1 MTISARIPSTL
12 DSYKFIPEIFSKNVI
27 VAAKSKLVIAPF
39 VNSSYEKELVKGDTL
54 YIPKTNTVTATEVT
68 VGTEG
73 VPSNPLNT
81 SHVTLSI
88 DQWYEAL
95 AYVDTMSKRQSQV
108 DIQAKSEDECAY
120 AISKKIDTTVGALF
134 SALRGSSVAGTDGS
148 AWTDDILIAAVE
160 YLDEQDAPDE
170 GRAWFG
176 DPSTKADI
184 LKIDKFV
191 RVDYGY
197 GSEIPTGM
205 FRKDIY
211 GSPLLISN
219 NLTTYSTGSYGC
231 YLHKNAIALA
241 VQEKLKTNI
250 VEQPL
255 KHQIVIQC
263 EALWGVVECIDTFGY
278 PIYTRSA

>member
-12 DSYKFIPEIFSKNVI
+12 DSYKFIPEIFSKNVL
-27 VAAKSKLVIAPF
+27 VAVKSKIVIAPF
-39 VNSSYEKELVKGDTL
+39 VNSSYEKELKMGDTL

-73 VPSNPLNT
+73 APSNALNT

-88 DQWYEAL
+88 DQWWEAL
-95 AYVDTMSKRQSQV
+95 AYVDTMSKKQSQA
-108 DIQAKSEDECAY
+108 DIQGKSEDECAY
-120 AISKKIDTTVGALF
+120 AIRKKIDTTVGALF
-134 SALRGSSVAGTDGS
+134 STLNSASVAGTDGS
-148 AWTDDILIAAVE
+148 AWTDPVLIAAVE
-160 YLDEQDAPDE
+160 GLDEADIPDE

-184 LKIDKFV
+184 QGIDKFV
-191 RVDYGY
+191 KVDYGY
-197 GSEIPTGM
+197 GEEIPSGL

-211 GSPLLISN
+211 GSPLIISN

-231 YLHKNAIALA
+231 YLHKDAIALA
-241 VQEKLKTNI
+241 ITEDLQTNI
-250 VEQPL
+250 VEQKL

-263 EALWGVVECIDTFGY
+263 ESLWGVGVIQNSFGY
-278 PIYTRSA
+278 PIYTRKA